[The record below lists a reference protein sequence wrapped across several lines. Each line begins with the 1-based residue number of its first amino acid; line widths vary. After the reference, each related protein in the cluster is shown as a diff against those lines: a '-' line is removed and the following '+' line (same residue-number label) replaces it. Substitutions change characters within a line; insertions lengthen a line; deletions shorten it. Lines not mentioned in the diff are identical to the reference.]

1 LRSHAPSREHE
12 KPMRHADL
20 IAQIP
25 MFGGMA
31 EPDRDALAER
41 LQERKYKTGEV
52 VFTKDE
58 KGTSM
63 FIVLSGAVQIFL
75 PPPEKDQPRVV
86 LKDMHTGE
94 YFGELALFDDKPRS
108 ASVEVTVDTV
118 LLELTREDFAEHLA
132 RSKTAALSILSE
144 MAERLR
150 VTNALLSQ
158 RAATNVIKEIEENL
172 TWGQRLAD
180 KVAEW
185 NGSWAFILFLLGLS
199 AAWSAMNQFMGQK
212 AFDLYP
218 YQFYNLF
225 LAVLVALQGP
235 LIVMSQNRQTMK
247 DRAQAETDFRVNL
260 KNEVGIEVL
269 QRELSAFH
277 AETTTRLEVLERS
290 ARAERVRAEVPS
302 KLAGA
307 GPLSVRTPPTDG

>member
-1 LRSHAPSREHE
+1 
-12 KPMRHADL
+12 MRHADL

-25 MFGGMA
+25 MFEGLSDA
-31 EPDRDALAER
+31 DREALAAR
-41 LQERKYKTGEV
+41 LQERSYRPGQK
-52 VFTKDE
+52 VFAKDE

-63 FIVLSGAVQIFL
+63 FVVLSGAVQIFL
-75 PPPEKDQPRVV
+75 PPPEKDQPPVV
-86 LKDMHTGE
+86 LKDVRTGE

-108 ASVEVTVDTV
+108 ASVEATVDTV
-118 LLELTREDFAEHLA
+118 LLELTREDFAGHLA

-158 RAATNVIKEIEENL
+158 RAATNALKEIEENL

-180 KVAEW
+180 KVAEL
-185 NGSWAFILFLLGLS
+185 NGSWAFILFLIGLS
-199 AAWSAMNQFMGQK
+199 AAWSAVNQALGGN
-212 AFDLYP
+212 AFDMYP

-260 KNEVGIEVL
+260 KNEVGIEVI

-277 AETTTRLEVLERS
+277 AEANTRLEVLERA

-302 KLAGA
+302 KLA
-307 GPLSVRTPPTDG
+307 

>member
-1 LRSHAPSREHE
+1 
-12 KPMRHADL
+12 MRHADL

-25 MFGGMA
+25 LFEGLS
-31 EPDRDALAER
+31 ETDSEALAARLTER
-41 LQERKYKTGEV
+41 QFKPGEV
-52 VFTKDE
+52 VFAKDD
-58 KGTSM
+58 KGSAM
-63 FIVLSGAVQIFL
+63 YVVLSGAVQIFL
-75 PPPEKDQPRVV
+75 PPPDKDAPRVI
-86 LKDMHTGE
+86 LKDVRTGE

-108 ASVEVTVDTV
+108 ASVEATVDTV
-118 LLELTREDFAEHLA
+118 LLELTRDDFAEHLSK
-132 RSKTAALSILSE
+132 SKTAAFSILSE

-158 RAATNVIKEIEENL
+158 RAATNAVKEIEENL

-180 KVAEW
+180 KVAEL

-199 AAWSAMNQFMGQK
+199 AMWSVVNQAMKDK
-212 AFDLYP
+212 AFDVYP

-260 KNEVGIEVL
+260 KNEVGIEVI
-269 QRELSAFH
+269 QRELAAFH
-277 AETTTRLEVLERS
+277 AETTTRLEVLERM

-302 KLAGA
+302 KIAG
-307 GPLSVRTPPTDG
+307 GPLSVRTPSSE